1 MGLKLMRK
9 GTIMWPYIEYSEEY
23 NRAIEYVKTYAQSLG
38 AKYVCSK
45 LEKFTTISDDNEPI
59 QEILKMKIFKF
70 GNEYFWLEHHFQPDR
85 PFIVFSSQ

>member
-1 MGLKLMRK
+1 MK
-9 GTIMWPYIEYSEEY
+9 
-23 NRAIEYVKTYAQSLG
+23 YVQDYAQSLG

-85 PFIVFSSQ
+85 PFKNRKGQRYTFLNIKCHLHSFGMSTWRNS